1 MIIPISRSSAR
12 TACEVIAAAAKRS
25 KGGSETSAKWR
36 KIWTSKGTRHN
47 LERLTLLDLLAID
60 GFDTGGGK
68 MSEAMW
74 FKLNQWA
81 RRKLKVRKGQTL
93 LEVGCGAGAFLFPF
107 ARKGVA
113 VSGID
118 YSPTMV
124 EIARLVLPGATVQH
138 MRRRTVCLSKTAD
151 STRSSAWG
159 CFLYF
164 PSWRYTER
172 VLEEMLRVLK
182 PGGKCMIM
190 DINDRAKRAE
200 AEGKRKLLIG
210 PRLYRKNVPGSGP
223 HMYLRPAMVRSF
235 LPSAA
240 GCDASCS
247 IRPSPTT
254 KIPTGGLILPVSK
267 SRPRRRHFQTYAQ
280 RPVDHRP

>member
-12 TACEVIAAAAKRS
+12 AAREAIAAAAQRS
-25 KGGSETSAKWR
+25 KVGSETSAKWR
-36 KIWTSKGTRHN
+36 EVWTSKGTRHN

-68 MSEAMW
+68 MTESMW

-81 RRKLKVRKGQTL
+81 CRKLNLRKGQTL

-124 EIARLVLPGATVQH
+124 EIARLVLPGATVRQAEAN
-138 MRRRTVCLSKTAD
+138 CLPFGECIFDKIVSM
-151 STRSSAWG
+151 G
-159 CFLYF
+159 VFLYF

-182 PGGKCMIM
+182 PGGKCLIM

-200 AEGKRKLLIG
+200 AEDKRKRLIG
-210 PRLYRKNVPGSGP
+210 LRLYRKMYQGLG
-223 HMYLRPAMVRSF
+223 HMYYERRWFVRFAERRGLSYELFDQNITDYGNSDWRFNFCFQKPLAAAAFPALRA
-235 LPSAA
+235 AA
-240 GCDASCS
+240 G
-247 IRPSPTT
+247 
-254 KIPTGGLILPVSK
+254 
-267 SRPRRRHFQTYAQ
+267 
-280 RPVDHRP
+280 